1 MRISTTN
8 HAAHTAPKRPAR
20 PSAPAPHFGPGEGT
34 DADFGKF
41 QLNSARPRPRPK
53 APAVPVTP
61 APAENTLVRTG
72 WAGPGP
78 APLNLPNGGTFTF
91 DPTAPRAPLQFAPSA
106 PGFTSAANF
115 GPAPG
120 AGWAAAANLV
130 AQG

>member
-20 PSAPAPHFGPGEGT
+20 PSAPQKQVELTDENFGQ
-34 DADFGKF
+34 F
-41 QLNSARPRPRPK
+41 QLNRPRPRPAK
-53 APAVPVTP
+53 PAVPSTP
-61 APAENTLVRTG
+61 PTPRVPRFGNEGVGGSAPGLL
-72 WAGPGP
+72 
-78 APLNLPNGGTFTF
+78 PLQPSGGGTFTF
-91 DPTAPRAPLQFAPSA
+91 DPTAPRAPLQLAPAA
-106 PGFTSAANF
+106 PGFVRPSNF